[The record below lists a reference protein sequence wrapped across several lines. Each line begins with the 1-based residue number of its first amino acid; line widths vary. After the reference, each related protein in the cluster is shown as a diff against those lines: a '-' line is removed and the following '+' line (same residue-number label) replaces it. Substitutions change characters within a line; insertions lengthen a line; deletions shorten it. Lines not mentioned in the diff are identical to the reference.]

1 MADTAL
7 TYPLV
12 AATRGMPQVGVVTV
26 PLTFQPGPVAA
37 GTVTI
42 HTVVGTP
49 DVAIEHQHDGCPGGR
64 EVDVIAAAGLPTPL
78 NVGTLNGCDTC
89 LPVQ

>member
-12 AATRGMPQVGVVTV
+12 AATRGLPQVGIVTV
-26 PLTFQPGPVAA
+26 PLTFKPGPVKA
-37 GTVTI
+37 GAVTI

-49 DVAIEHQHDGCPGGR
+49 NVAIEHQHDGCPGGR
-64 EVDVIAAAGLPTPL
+64 EVDIIAVGLPAPL
-78 NVGTLNGCDTC
+78 NVGTLDGCDTC
-89 LPVQ
+89 LPAPE